1 MTIVSVHRS
10 MTRHFTTFPLWYTE
24 WIRDFSTEPW
34 EVALPNT
41 QSLPCYVSWGSN
53 WNKVWKK
60 KWRGHHAPERRSILP
75 WACHSNFWFFIAAT
89 RKKRIGKREGKK
101 KKIKEKNPSHFHFSR
116 ISLPSHPW
124 WCLFLRFFIQYT
136 FVFFFSRA
144 YRTSLYLG
152 KFAENCLFS
161 NQKLIK
167 HRQRIQLLNTV
178 DKFRW
183 WKSMRSQKRYH
194 WKCYELLSLFTFSNW
209 RNWRFIFDFCS
220 FCDCIAF
227 FHGQ

>member
-136 FVFFFSRA
+136 FVFFFPEHIGQA
-144 YRTSLYLG
+144 YISVNLLKIVCSVIR
-152 KFAENCLFS
+152 N
-161 NQKLIK
+161 
-167 HRQRIQLLNTV
+167 LLNI
-178 DKFRW
+178 DKEF
-183 WKSMRSQKRYH
+183 SH
-194 WKCYELLSLFTFSNW
+194 WT
-209 RNWRFIFDFCS
+209 
-220 FCDCIAF
+220 
-227 FHGQ
+227 Q